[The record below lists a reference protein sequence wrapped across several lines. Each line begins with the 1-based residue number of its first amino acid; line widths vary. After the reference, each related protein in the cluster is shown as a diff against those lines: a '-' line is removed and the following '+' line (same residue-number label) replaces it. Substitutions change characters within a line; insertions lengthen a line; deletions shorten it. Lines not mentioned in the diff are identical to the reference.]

1 MGHNARRRV
10 ARKRL
15 EGGVLR
21 PVVLEVGIRKRKE
34 CVALRAVAFGAG
46 NAGERARAAHG
57 ERIQDEGIQDRENGG
72 VGAYAKCEG
81 HNDNRREDWAF
92 SHAADRVTEI
102 APETI
107 PRTAWTSVARRH
119 GIENWPAVFGTDA
132 GFEEVRVV
140 ELCGGPPVGI
150 VRRNTAGGQV
160 VVQILEVLRD
170 FLDELVFGRRRC
182 GTTKALA

>member
-1 MGHNARRRV
+1 MFPFELSLSAPAMPASVLASRTGSGFRMRV
-10 ARKRL
+10 
-15 EGGVLR
+15 
-21 PVVLEVGIRKRKE
+21 
-34 CVALRAVAFGAG
+34 F
-46 NAGERARAAHG
+46 
-57 ERIQDEGIQDRENGG
+57 RIVKTVG

-81 HNDNRREDWAF
+81 HNDNRCEDGAF
-92 SHAADRVTEI
+92 LHAADRVTEI

-132 GFEEVRVV
+132 GSEEVRVV

-170 FLDELVFGRRRC
+170 FLDELVFGRGSQVQTGEAPADKIIPIRHVRSP
-182 GTTKALA
+182 